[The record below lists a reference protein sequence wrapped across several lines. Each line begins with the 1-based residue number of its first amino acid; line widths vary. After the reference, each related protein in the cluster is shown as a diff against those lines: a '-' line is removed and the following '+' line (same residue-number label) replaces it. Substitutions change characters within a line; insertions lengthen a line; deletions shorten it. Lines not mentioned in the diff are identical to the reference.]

1 MQGEVDDYCFGTKRH
16 PFYSLLFIMYVLPSP
31 TRIKKKKGNW
41 CKLRTVAC
49 FTTLLSSSDSAQAVT
64 WPHWIER
71 ATFAAFGS
79 EVPERSVWNHNSSG
93 RYFFHTWRSTGSTGI
108 PVPHFVTIPSML
120 TTQCVTRSAV
130 LRNNGCATTS
140 ESIKECEKEYEIKR
154 IVGKYGCYYT
164 PSDIKHKR
172 LQIQYARAGRHVST
186 THNFW
191 RGQRL
196 WTVA

>member
-1 MQGEVDDYCFGTKRH
+1 MQVAHC
-16 PFYSLLFIMYVLPSP
+16 SLLHHASQLTWQRTSSHVAALN
-31 TRIKKKKGNW
+31 RA
-41 CKLRTVAC
+41 CHLRSIRQWSTG
-49 FTTLLSSSDSAQAVT
+49 
-64 WPHWIER
+64 
-71 ATFAAFGS
+71 AFGMKS
-79 EVPERSVWNHNSSG
+79 Q
-93 RYFFHTWRSTGSTGI
+93 FFGPLFFSYVAKHGSTGI